1 MRRFDELANAPSSAS
16 ERKRRREKLT
26 DQEVV
31 KSAAKTQAVVQTFPT
46 FSDQQQFGAIAVSP
60 RVAEPYVPN
69 ASPAWDASAQ
79 RLSVGANAPLPRS
92 ALSSPQLSTLFAS
105 PDRVRKQSDE
115 EKRCIASIIPIFART
130 WLISSARMKC
140 KRWIAL
146 AVLSRVEDT
155 INQYTR
161 TKSELEHLKKH
172 KVIVVKVMSCAC

>member
-1 MRRFDELANAPSSAS
+1 MLYKSFSFNLHEEEPQLVSSPIVRRFDELANAPSSAS

-115 EKRCIASIIPIFART
+115 EKRCICFDHSIICKNLADLLCQNEVQAMDRT
-130 WLISSARMKC
+130 R
-140 KRWIAL
+140 
-146 AVLSRVEDT
+146 
-155 INQYTR
+155 
-161 TKSELEHLKKH
+161 
-172 KVIVVKVMSCAC
+172 CAFKG

>member
-1 MRRFDELANAPSSAS
+1 MPQLVSSPIVRRFDELANAPSSAS

-60 RVAEPYVPN
+60 RVAESYVPN

-115 EKRCIASIIPIFART
+115 EKRCICFDHSIICKNLADFLCQNEVQAMDRT
-130 WLISSARMKC
+130 R
-140 KRWIAL
+140 
-146 AVLSRVEDT
+146 
-155 INQYTR
+155 
-161 TKSELEHLKKH
+161 
-172 KVIVVKVMSCAC
+172 CAFKG